1 MVASFLTPIFF
12 KSKNGK
18 NEVFCLKTVLRFLLA
33 YQIILPITIFAT
45 ISTKEI
51 QYHKTLYKDIVIQQ
65 NPCSHLE
72 IR

>member
-18 NEVFCLKTVLRFLLA
+18 NELFCSKTVLKFLLA
-33 YQIILPITIFAT
+33 YQITLPITIFAT

-51 QYHKTLYKDIVIQQ
+51 QYDKTLYKDTSIVIQQ
-65 NPCSHLE
+65 NPCSH
-72 IR
+72 

>member
-1 MVASFLTPIFF
+1 MYLYGSEFFDTNIFLI
-12 KSKNGK
+12 KNGK
-18 NEVFCLKTVLRFLLA
+18 NELFCLKTVLRFLLA

-65 NPCSHLE
+65 NPCSH
-72 IR
+72 

>member
-12 KSKNGK
+12 KSKNGT
-18 NEVFCLKTVLRFLLA
+18 NELFCLKTVLRFLLA

-51 QYHKTLYKDIVIQQ
+51 QYRKTLYKDIVIQQ
-65 NPCSHLE
+65 NPCSH
-72 IR
+72 

>member
-1 MVASFLTPIFF
+1 MVASFF

-18 NEVFCLKTVLRFLLA
+18 NELFCLKTVLRFLLA

-51 QYHKTLYKDIVIQQ
+51 HYHKTLYKDIVIQQ
-65 NPCSHLE
+65 NPCSY
-72 IR
+72 

>member
-1 MVASFLTPIFF
+1 MVSSFLTPIFF

-18 NEVFCLKTVLRFLLA
+18 NELFCLKTVLRFLLA

-51 QYHKTLYKDIVIQQ
+51 QYH
-65 NPCSHLE
+65 
-72 IR
+72 